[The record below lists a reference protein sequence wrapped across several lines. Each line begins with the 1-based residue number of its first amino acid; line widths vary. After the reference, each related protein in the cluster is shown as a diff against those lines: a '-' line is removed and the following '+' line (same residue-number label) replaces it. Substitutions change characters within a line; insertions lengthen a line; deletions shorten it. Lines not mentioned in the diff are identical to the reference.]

1 MYNLR
6 GVNLNFND
14 SFLTY
19 LEAKAKAIDYGF
31 ESVIEDS
38 EGKIIAT
45 FSPIGGW
52 KEKKR
57 NDV

>member
-1 MYNLR
+1 MYTLR
-6 GVNLNFND
+6 GVNVRFGD
-14 SFLTY
+14 CFGSFQ
-19 LEAKAKAIDYGF
+19 EAKARAEAYGF

-52 KEKKR
+52 KEKK
-57 NDV
+57 